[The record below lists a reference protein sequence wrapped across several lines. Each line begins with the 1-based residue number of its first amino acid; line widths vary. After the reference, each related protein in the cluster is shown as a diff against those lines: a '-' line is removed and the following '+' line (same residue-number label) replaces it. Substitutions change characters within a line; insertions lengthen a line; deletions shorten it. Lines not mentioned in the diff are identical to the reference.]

1 MGAQLRIVYAGI
13 LVLFLLA
20 TAPTSAAI
28 RIVAALPDLGS
39 IASYIGGDN
48 VEVSAI
54 AKASSNPHSV
64 EVFPSY
70 MAKVSKASVYL
81 KCGLG
86 LDQWS
91 DAIIDGSRNNKII
104 TVDCSNGISVL
115 EKPTGKV
122 DASLGDVHPFGNPH
136 YWLNPENGIIIAQ
149 NILAELQKIDPA
161 NAAVYSAHFEQFKKE
176 CLDKTEA
183 WKTRL
188 KLLNGAK
195 IITYHSSW
203 AYWADAFG
211 FSIVAKVEP
220 YPGIPPTGIHL
231 ADLVGVIKK
240 ENVAFVIQEPYF
252 SDDAPRFLN
261 RQTGVKVFKCAP
273 SCSDVT
279 PSSYFDHFEGITNQ
293 LTTAAGGKQP

>member
-1 MGAQLRIVYAGI
+1 MNAVLLLSTLAFS
-13 LVLFLLA
+13 LVA
-20 TAPTSAAI
+20 API

-39 IASYIGGDN
+39 IASYIGGDK

-54 AKASSNPHSV
+54 AKANSNPHSI

-70 MAKVSKASVYL
+70 IAKVSGASVYL

-91 DAIIDGSRNNKII
+91 DAIIDGSRNNKVIV
-104 TVDCSNGISVL
+104 VDCSNGVSVL

-136 YWLNPENGIIIAQ
+136 YWLNPENSIVIAQ
-149 NILAELQKIDPA
+149 NISSELQKADPA
-161 NAAVYSAHFEQFKKE
+161 NATFYSGRFEQFKKE
-176 CLDKTEA
+176 CLDKTAA
-183 WKTRL
+183 WKEKL
-188 KLLNGAK
+188 KSLNGAK

-203 AYWADAFG
+203 AYFADAFG

-220 YPGIPPTGIHL
+220 FPGIPPTGNHL
-231 ADLVGVIKK
+231 AELVDIIKK
-240 ENVAFVIQEPYF
+240 EKAAFVLQEPYF

-279 PSSYFDHFEGITNQ
+279 SSSYFDHFEGIINQ
-293 LTTAAGGKQP
+293 LTAATGGKHL

>member
-1 MGAQLRIVYAGI
+1 L
-13 LVLFLLA
+13 LFHSLFA
-20 TAPTSAAI
+20 API

-39 IASYIGGDN
+39 IASYIGSDK

-54 AKASSNPHSV
+54 AKANSNPHSI

-70 MAKVSKASVYL
+70 MAKVSRASIYL
-81 KCGLG
+81 KSGLG

-91 DAIIDGSRNNKII
+91 DAIIDGSRNNKVIA
-104 TVDCSNGISVL
+104 VDCSNGVSVL

-122 DASLGDVHPFGNPH
+122 DASMGDVHPFGNPH
-136 YWLNPENGIIIAQ
+136 YWLDPRNGVIIAQ
-149 NILAELQKIDPA
+149 NIALSLEKIDEQNTSFYEKNLDRFKA
-161 NAAVYSAHFEQFKKE
+161 ETSARFAAWQEKMKT
-176 CLDKTEA
+176 LDG
-183 WKTRL
+183 R
-188 KLLNGAK
+188 K

-203 AYWADAFG
+203 PYFADAFG

-220 YPGIPPTGIHL
+220 FPGIPPTGNHL
-231 ADLVGVIKK
+231 ADLVEIIKK
-240 ENVAFVIQEPYF
+240 ENVAFIIQEPYF

-279 PSSYFDHFEGITNQ
+279 PSSYFDHFEGIIIQ
-293 LTTAAGGKQP
+293 LTTTAGGK